1 MSVFTKLLLRW
12 ELNIFFLAGM
22 NRFVGSAFYVYVY
35 VCISRSSWVTRP
47 IHCYCDNRV
56 TAIPQCTS
64 QPGGRPE
71 AAHKP
76 SGRRHTPSSFP
87 PRSPGL
93 STRCSRVVGYWI
105 LGIADSGL
113 GPTGL
118 TMFYPIYIFGSLFTM
133 SDTIEPLR
141 KLSYYRTLGQGLPE
155 TDGLHMVPI
164 HSIVTFFCLTGLPA
178 AITILLLF
186 PSSIE
191 N

>member
-1 MSVFTKLLLRW
+1 MGWGGSSVRKMKIKVLG
-12 ELNIFFLAGM
+12 N
-22 NRFVGSAFYVYVY
+22 FVYVYVY

-141 KLSYYRTLGQGLPE
+141 NLSYYRTLGQGLPE

-164 HSIVTFFCLTGLPA
+164 HSIVTFFCLNRVT
-178 AITILLLF
+178 
-186 PSSIE
+186 SSHNDSAPISLHD
-191 N
+191 